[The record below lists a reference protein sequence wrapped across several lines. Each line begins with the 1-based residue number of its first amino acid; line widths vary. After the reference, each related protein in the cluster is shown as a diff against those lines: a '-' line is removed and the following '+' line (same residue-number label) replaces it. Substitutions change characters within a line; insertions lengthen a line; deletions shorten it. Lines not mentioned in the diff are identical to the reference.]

1 MPSGLDTGTECAVTA
16 IAGVDVAGVVAAFVF
31 VVDAVVVAVPR
42 AWWSTVSQIACIRRW
57 LASGSSSSGLEG
69 RRVLPWLISLMAR
82 LGDGSAFATRVVDC
96 AVIGADSRRVLK
108 FVGVESAWCVQEL
121 RAGACAGADPGPCA
135 DAGTGAT
142 FAVRAGTAGGVAGA
156 ADVVVTGACTGA
168 RADDE
173 AADEG
178 TVDLLASSAETSCDM
193 CLSVRVSW
201 SSSSLTSFQEHL
213 ACFFVHPMHAVRFFK
228 QSIWRRRQRS
238 HGGRIRS
245 PRCSSSI
252 RATIS
257 ILCGPPSSF
266 SG

>member
-1 MPSGLDTGTECAVTA
+1 M
-16 IAGVDVAGVVAAFVF
+16 
-31 VVDAVVVAVPR
+31 
-42 AWWSTVSQIACIRRW
+42 
-57 LASGSSSSGLEG
+57 
-69 RRVLPWLISLMAR
+69 LPWLTSLMAR
-82 LGDGSAFATRVVDC
+82 RGEGSAFATRVVDC

-108 FVGVESAWCVQEL
+108 FVGAESVWCAQEFRAEVCTGAGPGADG
-121 RAGACAGADPGPCA
+121 RAGAMFIVGAGI
-135 DAGTGAT
+135 
-142 FAVRAGTAGGVAGA
+142 VGGVVGPPPAA
-156 ADVVVTGACTGA
+156 ADVLGAGAVTEA

-178 TVDLLASSAETSCDM
+178 TVDLLASSAEISCDR

-213 ACFFVHPMHAVRFFK
+213 ACFFVHPIHAVKFFK

-266 SG
+266 SGWLDLGGGSNEDGVLGIATVVGDELFKRLISPAASDARGRGRDEDCRFTCTPPGGSS